1 MFDIKGD
8 AIEAGDHVVFGLANS
23 GLRMT
28 LGYIS
33 RVLKKTVEIRYHFV
47 NDYGQVREGNA
58 IRRPHELVKIPPKV
72 NPNDDPS

>member
-33 RVLKKTVEIRYHFV
+33 RVLKKTVEVRYHYTQR
-47 NDYGQVREGNA
+47 DRLLEGSV

-72 NPNDDPS
+72 KPDDDPS